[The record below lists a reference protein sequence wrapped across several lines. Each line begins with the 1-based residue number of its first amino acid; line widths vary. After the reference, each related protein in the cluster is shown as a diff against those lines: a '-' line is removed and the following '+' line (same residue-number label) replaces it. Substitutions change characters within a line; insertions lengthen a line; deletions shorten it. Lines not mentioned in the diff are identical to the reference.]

1 MCIYSTL
8 KYIQDHTNSHHV
20 TPIITF
26 DQPLWWKALIII
38 VTEPVA
44 SDLRNVA
51 LRLGGF
57 HTEMSFLG
65 CIGHL
70 MAKSGLQELLQL
82 IYASNAVVHMLT
94 GKTIVPVVRG
104 HFIVDAAL
112 NALILASTFNVP
124 IPASHEETEQLLEFT
139 QAHEGSAGMTDLDE
153 AALLYD
159 KLIQGLGSADQVC
172 QDNVM
177 AKINDAFKTKRNF

>member
-1 MCIYSTL
+1 M
-8 KYIQDHTNSHHV
+8 V
-20 TPIITF
+20 
-26 DQPLWWKALIII
+26 
-38 VTEPVA
+38 
-44 SDLRNVA
+44 

-65 CIGHL
+65 CTGQL
-70 MAKSGLQELLQL
+70 MAKSGLQELLEL

-94 GKTIVPVVRG
+94 GKTIVRAVRG

-124 IPASHEETEQLLEFT
+124 IPASDEEIEQLLESA
-139 QAHEGSAGMTDLDE
+139 QAHEGSSGMTDLDV

-159 KLIQGLGSADQVC
+159 KLMQGLVSADQVC

-177 AKINDAFKTKRNF
+177 AKRNFSNLLERLHCGCSTWTWLTFFANISGQSAHATGNYISKLFQKCFLT

>member
-1 MCIYSTL
+1 M
-8 KYIQDHTNSHHV
+8 
-20 TPIITF
+20 
-26 DQPLWWKALIII
+26 II
-38 VTEPVA
+38 VTEPVGN
-44 SDLRNVA
+44 DLRNVV

-70 MAKSGLQELLQL
+70 MAASGLQELWKL

-94 GKTIVPVVRG
+94 GKAIVRAVQG

-112 NALILASTFNVP
+112 NALILASTFINVP
-124 IPASHEETEQLLEFT
+124 KPASDEETEQLLEST
-139 QAHEGSAGMTDLDE
+139 QAHEGAAGKIDLDK

-159 KLIQGLGSADQVC
+159 KLMQGLVSAD
-172 QDNVM
+172 
-177 AKINDAFKTKRNF
+177 